1 MRISDW
7 SSDVCSSDLWIAHER
22 ELEQLLVDLVRN
34 HFLCGDRA
42 AVARQLG
49 GDPMAGQ
56 VVESMARPLKVV
68 ERVTPQQTL
77 ERCAHAGAAGLG
89 DVHEQK
95 LIAVGEQHPVFS

>member
-1 MRISDW
+1 
-7 SSDVCSSDLWIAHER
+7 
-22 ELEQLLVDLVRN
+22 
-34 HFLCGDRA
+34 
-42 AVARQLG
+42 
-49 GDPMAGQ
+49 MAGQ

-95 LIAVGEQHPVFS
+95 LIAVGEQHPVFSSVLRCDVRTDRDARGFPCGRLRPLRSWSKCSACVPDTADRKSVV